1 MCQIYLQFQ
10 NVRNFGN
17 FILFFFSIKKLL
29 LTLCLCLYNSFFFP
43 SIHSDHYSKQIKER
57 SYRTFPQ
64 ESFPSLLAV
73 LSNMSWYLLL
83 LLTYVSGEE
92 QAEQPSQVRQ
102 FNSPVRC
109 YIGTTF
115 NPTQGSFTQ
124 STSTC
129 PDYSSGCIKRTICKN
144 LKIRIED
151 LNEFYFDR

>member
-1 MCQIYLQFQ
+1 MSEIP
-10 NVRNFGN
+10 NIFGN
-17 FILFFFSIKKLL
+17 FFEENNEQFL
-29 LTLCLCLYNSFFFP
+29 LTLFVVCLYNSFSKY

-57 SYRTFPQ
+57 SYRTFAQ
-64 ESFPSLLAV
+64 ESFPFLLAV

-83 LLTYVSGEE
+83 LLLTYVSGEE
-92 QAEQPSQVRQ
+92 LAEQSPQVRQ

-129 PDYSSGCIKRTICKN
+129 PDYSSGCIKRTICK
-144 LKIRIED
+144 KIK
-151 LNEFYFDR
+151 

>member
-1 MCQIYLQFQ
+1 MSEIP
-10 NVRNFGN
+10 NIFGN
-17 FILFFFSIKKLL
+17 FFEENNEQFLLILFVV
-29 LTLCLCLYNSFFFP
+29 CLYNSFSKY

-83 LLTYVSGEE
+83 LLTYVVSGEE
-92 QAEQPSQVRQ
+92 QAEQASQVRQ
-102 FNSPVRC
+102 LSPVRC

-115 NPTQGSFTQ
+115 DPTQGSFTQ

-144 LKIRIED
+144 
-151 LNEFYFDR
+151 

>member
-1 MCQIYLQFQ
+1 MS
-10 NVRNFGN
+10 G
-17 FILFFFSIKKLL
+17 ILEISFFFFSIKKLL

-83 LLTYVSGEE
+83 LLTYVVSGEE
-92 QAEQPSQVRQ
+92 QVRQ
-102 FNSPVRC
+102 LSPVRC

-115 NPTQGSFTQ
+115 DAIQGSFTQ

-144 LKIRIED
+144 
-151 LNEFYFDR
+151 

>member
-17 FILFFFSIKKLL
+17 FILFFFQLKNYYS
-29 LTLCLCLYNSFFFP
+29 LCVCACTILFFP

-83 LLTYVSGEE
+83 LLTYVVSGEE

-102 FNSPVRC
+102 LSPVRC

-115 NPTQGSFTQ
+115 DPTQGSFTQ

-144 LKIRIED
+144 
-151 LNEFYFDR
+151 

>member
-17 FILFFFSIKKLL
+17 FILFFSIKKLL
-29 LTLCLCLYNSFFFP
+29 LTLCLCLYNSFFP

-83 LLTYVSGEE
+83 LLTYVVSGEE

-102 FNSPVRC
+102 LSPVRC

-115 NPTQGSFTQ
+115 DPTQGSFTQ

-129 PDYSSGCIKRTICKN
+129 PDYSSGCIKRTICEN
-144 LKIRIED
+144 
-151 LNEFYFDR
+151 

>member
-1 MCQIYLQFQ
+1 MSEIP
-10 NVRNFGN
+10 NIFGN
-17 FILFFFSIKKLL
+17 FFEENNEQFLLILFVV
-29 LTLCLCLYNSFFFP
+29 CLYNSFSKY

-83 LLTYVSGEE
+83 LLTYVVSGEE

-102 FNSPVRC
+102 LSPVRC

-115 NPTQGSFTQ
+115 DPTQGSFTQ

-144 LKIRIED
+144 
-151 LNEFYFDR
+151 